1 MKQTLLFVLAL
12 SALTIA
18 SCNKKSTVSDYP
30 SITISSPTAG
40 QSFANGSNIHITG
53 TATASGS
60 DDAHLLHEL
69 SLKVKEHSGGNTIW
83 MADFSVHDL
92 ESYSIDT
99 SFTLPTAS
107 AQQELELEA
116 EVVNHLTNSATQK
129 VDFTV
134 HP

>member
-1 MKQTLLFVLAL
+1 MKNILFSAFVLSVFAL
-12 SALTIA
+12 A
-18 SCNKKSTVSDYP
+18 SCTKKNTVSDYP
-30 SITISSPTAG
+30 SLTITSPTTG
-40 QSFANGSNIHITG
+40 QSFTGGTTIHVMG
-53 TATASGS
+53 TATASGT

-92 ESYSIDT
+92 ESFTIDT
-99 SFTLPTAS
+99 SFTLPTPS

-116 EVVNHLTNSATQK
+116 EVVNHLTKSTDK
-129 VDFTV
+129 TVSFTV